1 LLDHLSRINH
11 GKLVERIK
19 DHLFDA
25 HLFNMKVGGYGSI
38 VKYLTKG
45 YFDNDIPK
53 IKKNY
58 ITIKAKPYDTLY
70 DDLFYR

>member
-11 GKLVERIK
+11 GELVEKIEERIE

-25 HLFNMKVGGYGSI
+25 HLFNMKVDWYGSI
-38 VKYLTKG
+38 IKYLTEG

-53 IKKNY
+53 IK
-58 ITIKAKPYDTLY
+58 
-70 DDLFYR
+70 